1 MIAVPLP
8 PRRKA
13 RIEIVPLIDIVFFL
27 LATFV
32 MVSLSMVKNTGV
44 PVKLPSAASAKT
56 LDRGSAAV
64 IRVSR
69 EGEVSWDKQ
78 VYAPEQLSAALKA
91 AHDADPETRI
101 IIQGDERAEYGKVV
115 AVLDRARLAGLT
127 RVAVQTSKAGA
138 R

>member
-32 MVSLSMVKNTGV
+32 MVSLSMVKNTGL

-56 LDRGSAAV
+56 LERGETS
-64 IRVSR
+64 ILRVSKD
-69 EGEVSWDKQ
+69 GELTWDKRA
-78 VYAPEQLSAALKA
+78 YTLAQLTEALKA
-91 AHDADPETRI
+91 AGPEARV
-101 IIQGDERAEYGKVV
+101 IIQGDEQAAYGKVV
-115 AVLDRARLAGLT
+115 GVLDAVRLAGVT
-127 RVAVQTSKAGA
+127 RVAVQTAKAGT